1 MPRRKN
7 QSPNAATSGRDP
19 TENVAQN
26 SDVQQKW
33 RDTTLNELQT
43 MFSGSIDP
51 EVVQLV
57 LSESNY
63 NGRYLTMLLIFYYHL
78 EFSTD
83 SAFRRF
89 SIILLNWST
98 FVQFDVFVSFLLTS
112 PA

>member
-7 QSPNAATSGRDP
+7 QTPNGPILERDSTQNVSP
-19 TENVAQN
+19 N

-33 RDTTLNELQT
+33 RDATLGELKS

-63 NGRYLTMLLIFYYHL
+63 NGRYMLMLLIFFYL
-78 EFSTD
+78 V
-83 SAFRRF
+83 A
-89 SIILLNWST
+89 
-98 FVQFDVFVSFLLTS
+98 
-112 PA
+112 

>member
-7 QSPNAATSGRDP
+7 QSPNAAISGRDS

-33 RDTTLNELQT
+33 RETTLRELQS
-43 MFSGSIDP
+43 MFSGSIDR

-63 NGRYLTMLLIFYYHL
+63 NGRYPSMLLIFYYHFK
-78 EFSTD
+78 FSTEFY
-83 SAFRRF
+83 S
-89 SIILLNWST
+89 SIHN
-98 FVQFDVFVSFLLTS
+98 
-112 PA
+112 

>member
-7 QSPNAATSGRDP
+7 QSPNAAISGRNS

-33 RDTTLNELQT
+33 RETTLRELQS
-43 MFSGSIDP
+43 MFSGSIDR

-63 NGRYLTMLLIFYYHL
+63 NGRYLSMLLIFYYHFK
-78 EFSTD
+78 FSTEFY
-83 SAFRRF
+83 S
-89 SIILLNWST
+89 SIHN
-98 FVQFDVFVSFLLTS
+98 
-112 PA
+112 

>member
-7 QSPNAATSGRDP
+7 QSPNGPILERDS
-19 TENVAQN
+19 TQNVSPN

-33 RDTTLNELQT
+33 RDTTLGELKS

-63 NGRYLTMLLIFYYHL
+63 NGRYKLMLLIFYYL
-78 EFSTD
+78 V
-83 SAFRRF
+83 A
-89 SIILLNWST
+89 
-98 FVQFDVFVSFLLTS
+98 
-112 PA
+112 